1 MKLVPVSKDA
11 FYAKTKNM
19 ELIQEFLNM
28 GADAVRLEGW
38 GWKSAAVGTSTLN
51 ATIKRMGIQNL
62 KAISLNKNIFLY
74 RENLK

>member
-28 GADAVRLEGW
+28 GAEAVRLEGW
-38 GWKSAAVGTSTLN
+38 QWKDAGVGASTLN
-51 ATIKRMGIQNL
+51 ATIKRMGIPNL